1 MGMTI
6 VEKVLARGAGQEA
19 VRVGDIVW
27 VTPDLTVGHDL
38 NYPRYREMMRNAGID
53 RVANAGRMVL
63 TIDHLPYGDGE
74 GVAAV
79 HGMMRREAK
88 TQGIGHFFDLGR
100 HGISH
105 NVPVDQGLVRPG
117 MLVITSDTRSPALGC
132 VGCVGIAVGTSF
144 LTVMATGRAWL
155 RVPPTL
161 RVVLSGRLRPG
172 TMSRDA
178 GEWIAN
184 RIGADRGDYR
194 AIEFSGDALAHLG
207 IDERHTLCNAMVD
220 IGVKAAVVLPDAVTR
235 AYVESHGGAF
245 EPVLPDADARYEET
259 FHIDLGAIEPQ
270 VSLPPDPENI
280 APVGTVA
287 GRRIDQAFVGSC
299 IGGKLEDLRAAAAVL
314 KGRKVHPDVR
324 FIVIPATQAIYQRA
338 VGEGLI
344 DILSAAGSY
353 IAVGAC
359 GPCYGSLA
367 PLADGEVCIGTS
379 TRNEPG
385 RMGSHKA
392 TVMIASA
399 ATVAASAVRGA
410 VADPR
415 EFLGAFQGEA
425 VE

>member
-6 VEKVLARGAGQEA
+6 VEKILARGAGEVSAQA
-19 VRVGDIVW
+19 GQIVW
-27 VTPDLTVGHDL
+27 VTPDLTIGHDL
-38 NYPRYREMMRNAGID
+38 NYTRYRDMMLGIGVD
-53 RVANAGRMVL
+53 EIANPERMVL

-74 GVAAV
+74 KAAEI
-79 HGMMRREAK
+79 HRRMRQEAK
-88 TQGIGHFFDLGR
+88 EKGIGHFFDLGR

-105 NVPVDQGLVRPG
+105 NIPIDHGLVRPG

-132 VGCVGIAVGTSF
+132 VGCVSIAIGTGL
-144 LTVMATGRAWL
+144 LTVMVTGRAWL

-172 TMSRDA
+172 TMSRDV

-184 RIGADRGDYR
+184 RIGPDLGDYR
-194 AIEFSGDALAHLG
+194 AIEFSGEALAHLG

-220 IGVKAAVVLPDAVTR
+220 IGVKTAIVVPDAITQAYVDSHGAVFEPVFPDPDAV
-235 AYVESHGGAF
+235 
-245 EPVLPDADARYEET
+245 YEDT
-259 FHIDLGAIEPQ
+259 FHFDISEVEPQ

-280 APVGTVA
+280 ARVGEVA

-299 IGGKLEDLRAAAAVL
+299 IGGKMEDLRAAAAVL
-314 KGRKVHPDVR
+314 KGRKVHPGVR
-324 FIVIPATQAIYQRA
+324 FIVIPATQKIYQQA
-338 VGEGLI
+338 VNEGLI
-344 DILSAAGSY
+344 DIFSEANSY

-367 PLADGEVCIGTS
+367 PLTGGEVCIGTS

-385 RMGSHKA
+385 RMGSHTA
-392 TVMIASA
+392 TVMIANA
-399 ATVAASAVRGA
+399 ATVAASAVRGV

-415 EFLGAFQGEA
+415 EFLA
-425 VE
+425 